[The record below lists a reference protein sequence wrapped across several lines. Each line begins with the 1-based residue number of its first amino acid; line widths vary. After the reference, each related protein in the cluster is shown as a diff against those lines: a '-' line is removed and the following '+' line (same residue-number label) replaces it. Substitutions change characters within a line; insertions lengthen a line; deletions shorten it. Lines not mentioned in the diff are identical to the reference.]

1 MCKIL
6 HFQHLGHVITIL
18 HALMHWIRWQATFAI
33 FKLSIK
39 CHTEWNFCW
48 MEQYEIEWWIA
59 SSNKHI
65 NKHVLN
71 KSKWLRCWSKEI
83 SRMHVNDIGTVR
95 WYYENQWIFNALKI
109 KTKLFFFP
117 FRTIFCVTN
126 LLIYRFKLHRNVQE
140 SRTHSLC
147 QWNQNGQKR
156 VILLCTVHPLLVF
169 AIYRSVKLCANTN
182 IKVAT
187 QRSHLG
193 RSKMQRW
200 TFVDFHFKFMKQL
213 LPNKFSGVIVF
224 FGRF

>member
-48 MEQYEIEWWIA
+48 MEQYGIEWWIA

-109 KTKLFFFP
+109 KTKFFFSISNDILCYKFTHLP
-117 FRTIFCVTN
+117 LQVAQKC
-126 LLIYRFKLHRNVQE
+126 
-140 SRTHSLC
+140 SRVPHLFI
-147 QWNQNGQKR
+147 
-156 VILLCTVHPLLVF
+156 VP
-169 AIYRSVKLCANTN
+169 VK
-182 IKVAT
+182 
-187 QRSHLG
+187 
-193 RSKMQRW
+193 SKW
-200 TFVDFHFKFMKQL
+200 SKK
-213 LPNKFSGVIVF
+213 
-224 FGRF
+224 GRFVMYSASITCVCHLS